1 MSSIQ
6 SKFYPKKI
14 IYIEGCAKP
23 VAVKHLAKNMVPQ
36 AVALKKRKHQT
47 SPAKHGHSD
56 APEKRVVAHY
66 LGIDRRSSS
75 AIPSWAAVSVLSL
88 KKYRA
93 NLEDVLRSCKDKV
106 ARSDWMDLICAMEEA
121 SAALGDASIR
131 PKILLKKLK
140 NEKTAVMN
148 KKIEQQN
155 QDENEDARDENEMK
169 LSHTPEYFDDWKTGS
184 VNTQSQ
190 SQMTMSQGGARFS
203 QGVIS
208 LLDDK
213 TAESK
218 IVKGKDKTD
227 EADEDKKQQTKDDS
241 NESNENSKVQPEK
254 SLESTNQEKKDE
266 IQKHATLATEETTTV
281 NVSVASTS
289 DISTSQEKK
298 RAFLVEGV
306 LRPPRRAIMSQTY
319 TGTAIEKKTVSIQAT
334 PEKIHIKSGML
345 QNEKDTP
352 FSSLSQ
358 MYVCN
363 IDASVQHKNEVHL
376 QSNKLS
382 VPTNSPD
389 HMCSHDSI
397 DEEKSASDTRS
408 KDVNELGGQS
418 SVDDVNM
425 LSATINNTSKNEVSL
440 EIHKAIDAKHVLCEP
455 TPSQNNAAE
464 ILLQICHPY
473 QSTTSSLSMLRGN
486 ISSNEIINHNMMAE
500 DKMDLVDESVIKER
514 MGVDPSASEM
524 ASTHLQDV
532 ENTSSCIS
540 PTPKKAPIQGKDEE
554 IETNK
559 SNNSGQAIIST
570 PLPSHRSPSADHAL
584 DHGADFIGK
593 NYASAKTIVTPSPAA
608 ASMHKNEYFTS
619 INRTQPR
626 QYNSTSKVP
635 PQTIKN
641 NNEGG
646 LLTQA

>member
-1 MSSIQ
+1 M
-6 SKFYPKKI
+6 
-14 IYIEGCAKP
+14 CLW
-23 VAVKHLAKNMVPQ
+23 HLLQ
-36 AVALKKRKHQT
+36 
-47 SPAKHGHSD
+47 
-56 APEKRVVAHY
+56 
-66 LGIDRRSSS
+66 
-75 AIPSWAAVSVLSL
+75 
-88 KKYRA
+88 
-93 NLEDVLRSCKDKV
+93 
-106 ARSDWMDLICAMEEA
+106 
-121 SAALGDASIR
+121 
-131 PKILLKKLK
+131 
-140 NEKTAVMN
+140 
-148 KKIEQQN
+148 
-155 QDENEDARDENEMK
+155 
-169 LSHTPEYFDDWKTGS
+169 
-184 VNTQSQ
+184 
-190 SQMTMSQGGARFS
+190 
-203 QGVIS
+203 IS
-208 LLDDK
+208 
-213 TAESK
+213 
-218 IVKGKDKTD
+218 
-227 EADEDKKQQTKDDS
+227 
-241 NESNENSKVQPEK
+241 
-254 SLESTNQEKKDE
+254 
-266 IQKHATLATEETTTV
+266 V

-298 RAFLVEGV
+298 RAFLVEGI

-319 TGTAIEKKTVSIQAT
+319 TGTAIEKKTVSIRAT

-473 QSTTSSLSMLRGN
+473 QSTTSSPSMLRGN

-554 IETNK
+554 IEMNK

-608 ASMHKNEYFTS
+608 ASVHKNEYFTS

-626 QYNSTSKVP
+626 QNIVVPVTSCTADNNIVEFGGKEDVSHAKRLHFAREEEKVEKNDREEDVSISGDEEQENQKAKNWLSDTKINNTNDVVKPISNAPEDEKADGNEHQLRKKKDPLCNGTDELIHSVAGQDHTVNNDNSTSKVP